1 MIQLEFFR
9 GVLLIRCC
17 FLDFRYNVAAKAEGC
32 KRVPNLQEDVSPDNF
47 NEATYPVSSCCNYC
61 RTMSSVWKIVQE
73 QIQYVGSSQ
82 QESQSS

>member
-1 MIQLEFFR
+1 MIQQEFFR
-9 GVLLIRCC
+9 GVPLFNCC
-17 FLDFRYNVAAKAEGC
+17 LLDFRYNVAAKTEGR
-32 KRVPNLQEDVSPDNF
+32 KRMSYLQEDVSPDYF